1 MIASKTPS
9 LKQQLSVEVES
20 QAIEDSLESYMS
32 KPIRCRRVLN
42 APKGIDAISARR
54 SVRRNTALG
63 FRYEDCKGDSKK
75 GDPLNFKI
83 NGFLRALQ
91 QELLATEGRPSAAV
105 QQEARDADNASKPKE
120 DSPEIRAYFERIWGP
135 LKNRALHS

>member
-1 MIASKTPS
+1 
-9 LKQQLSVEVES
+9 
-20 QAIEDSLESYMS
+20 MS
-32 KPIRCRRVLN
+32 KPIRRRRMLN

-63 FRYEDCKGDSKK
+63 FLYEDCKGDSKK

-105 QQEARDADNASKPKE
+105 QQEARDADNASKRIRRS
-120 DSPEIRAYFERIWGP
+120 DSPFKAFEKSVNSGMAYSAPIVPERLKTPIFEYESETLNSQATQAITEII
-135 LKNRALHS
+135 